1 MVDLCDCDFVE
12 KVSWGE
18 AMKLVPLCQ
27 ILLLFVGSLPL
38 WADEVG
44 DPWELT
50 YEVFSL
56 PLGEAAKLKRA
67 RLGDLETYA
76 QLLKKVETGE
86 VRQERWM
93 SLKARIGLY
102 CWSKEVEEFRYQT
115 EYDYG
120 EGLGSNPAAGVG
132 GGFKIVPGYR
142 GFVNTLPMTI
152 DCKEIGD
159 HFDCELEET
168 KEGVLARLSIAHVGY
183 LTNDSFGE
191 GPWKMEMPRFSVQVI
206 KVGVQ
211 LNPGTPAL
219 VGTLSLPRGLQKHD
233 ETKRV
238 WLAFLTVEKDLE

>member
-27 ILLLFVGSLPL
+27 ILLLFVG
-38 WADEVG
+38 
-44 DPWELT
+44 
-50 YEVFSL
+50 
-56 PLGEAAKLKRA
+56 K
-67 RLGDLETYA
+67 
-76 QLLKKVETGE
+76 
-86 VRQERWM
+86 
-93 SLKARIGLY
+93 
-102 CWSKEVEEFRYQT
+102 
-115 EYDYG
+115 
-120 EGLGSNPAAGVG
+120 
-132 GGFKIVPGYR
+132 
-142 GFVNTLPMTI
+142 
-152 DCKEIGD
+152 
-159 HFDCELEET
+159 
-168 KEGVLARLSIAHVGY
+168 LARLSIAHVGY